1 MVKVQAR
8 TLKTRARLL
17 DAAREIV
24 SVSGYEALRVEEV
37 VLRAG
42 VAKGTFFSHFRDKD
56 ALMDQLIGEK
66 IDEYLNEI
74 ETRHP
79 PKSVEE
85 LVDILIPLSD
95 FMTCERY
102 VFDVI
107 LRHSGSAASDYMGP
121 IAQTFERH
129 GRVFGQWLAGG
140 PFRRDIDANLL
151 AEGIQAFSIQA
162 MALKFCA
169 AHTEIPMRDMLHRY
183 FKAWLIVGEQA

>member
-8 TLKTRARLL
+8 TLKTRAKLL

-24 SVSGYEALRVEEV
+24 AASGYEALRVEEV

-74 ETRHP
+74 ETKAP
-79 PKSVEE
+79 PQSIDE
-85 LVDILIPLSD
+85 LVDILVPLSE

-102 VFDVI
+102 VFDII
-107 LRHSGSAASDYMGP
+107 LRYSGSLAEDYMGP
-121 IAQTFERH
+121 IAKTFERH
-129 GRVFGQWLAGG
+129 GQVFCKWLTGG
-140 PFRRDIDANLL
+140 PFRRDIDPYLL
-151 AEGIQAFSIQA
+151 AEGIQAFSVQA

-169 AHTEIPMRDMLHRY
+169 AHNTIPLRDMLHRY
-183 FKAWLIVGEQA
+183 FKAWLIVG